1 MQPIRIG
8 MTTLAAL
15 HLLLAGFGALVG
27 SFADGG
33 GVSGYLIMVALHPV
47 VALALLAAVVWQ
59 NPPRFA
65 VVALAALLAVNVA
78 ADVAVAASIGSGGML
93 GDWWLPL
100 VFSVVPV
107 IGLGYVLA
115 GRGRNRPPAAPT
127 PAVAA

>member
-1 MQPIRIG
+1 MQPVRVGII
-8 MTTLAAL
+8 TLAAL

-33 GVSGYLIMVALHPV
+33 GVSGYLIMVVLHPV
-47 VALALLAAVVWQ
+47 AALALLTAVVWQ

-65 VVALAALLAVNVA
+65 IVALAALLALNVA
-78 ADVAVAASIGSGGML
+78 ADAAVAASIGSGAML

-107 IGLGYVLA
+107 IGLGYLLI
-115 GRGRNRPPAAPT
+115 GRSRNRPPAAPA
-127 PAVAA
+127 PVVAA